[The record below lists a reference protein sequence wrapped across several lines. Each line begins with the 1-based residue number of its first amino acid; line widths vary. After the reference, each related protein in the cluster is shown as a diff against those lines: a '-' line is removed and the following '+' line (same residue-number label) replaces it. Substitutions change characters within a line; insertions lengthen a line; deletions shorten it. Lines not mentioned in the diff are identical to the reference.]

1 MVKYKIIAELAQ
13 GYEGKVDIAKQLIDS
28 AKLAGADYAKIQ
40 VVYADE
46 LSTSDY
52 KDYKIF
58 KSLELDKVKWN
69 EISKFAKKKKNW
81 FNNRGFW
88 KKKCNN
94 IKIYKIKV
102 L

>member
-1 MVKYKIIAELAQ
+1 MVKYKISAELAQ

-52 KDYKIF
+52 KDYKTIITICF
-58 KSLELDKVKWN
+58 DG
-69 EISKFAKKKKNW
+69 F
-81 FNNRGFW
+81 FNGVYSR
-88 KKKCNN
+88 
-94 IKIYKIKV
+94 IILI
-102 L
+102 